1 MTFTALAS
9 SSHGNA
15 YLVDDGQTRI
25 LVECG
30 LSHRK
35 LKTLCGFTLSRVA
48 AVLVSHEH
56 KDHCQC
62 VQDLLKDGLE
72 VYMSYGTASALQLVS
87 EDGEAVAEGVQLVGD
102 REIVEI
108 GTFQVVS
115 FATFHD
121 ALEPLGFLISST
133 VDREN
138 LVFATDTVNLQ
149 YRFPG
154 VTMMAI
160 EANYD
165 PQILERCERMPE
177 KVRKRIQNCHME
189 IGRLCD
195 YLRQLDLS
203 CCRAVYLLHLSDA
216 TSHEGHFINK
226 VRRAVPQ
233 HVQVIA
239 CPKEGKL

>member
-1 MTFTALAS
+1 MRFTALAS

-25 LVECG
+25 LIECG

-35 LKTLCGFTLSRVA
+35 LKTLCDFSLSEVD
-48 AVLVSHEH
+48 AVLISHEH
-56 KDHCQC
+56 KDHAQC
-62 VQDLLKDGLE
+62 VTALLKDGMQ
-72 VYMSYGTASALQLVS
+72 VYMSFGTAMALQLAEES
-87 EDGEAVAEGVQLVGD
+87 GAVRAGIRLLED
-102 REIVEI
+102 REIVTV
-108 GTFQVVS
+108 GSYRVVA

-121 ALEPLGFLISST
+121 AAEPLGFLIYSMADGES
-133 VDREN
+133 
-138 LVFATDTVNLQ
+138 LAFATDTVNLQ

-154 VTMMAI
+154 VTMMAV

-177 KVRKRIQNCHME
+177 KVKKRITNCHME

-226 VRRAVPQ
+226 VRRVVPQ

-239 CPKEGKL
+239 CPKEGSL